1 MEACTYEG
9 IRGHLALLDAEAAV
23 IVNTNAL
30 ASDESPWA
38 PWLGHADVSAV
49 GVAHARPLELV
60 ALRQALLGQ
69 SYLYWPLVVC
79 TDRIHQNRF
88 SHMISTVFPVGMSE
102 RFIR

>member
-1 MEACTYEG
+1 MEACTYEE

-23 IVNTNAL
+23 IVNANAL